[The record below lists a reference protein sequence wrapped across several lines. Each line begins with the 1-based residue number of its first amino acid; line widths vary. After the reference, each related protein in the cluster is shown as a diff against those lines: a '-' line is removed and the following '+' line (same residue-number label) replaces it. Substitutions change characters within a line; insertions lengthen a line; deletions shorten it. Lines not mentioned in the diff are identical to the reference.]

1 LWAPVEVEV
10 GALASVAEEADLVRV
25 LVLGGDEDSDETS
38 AEVALAETVAEADE
52 VLVPESVVETAAE
65 VESVA

>member
-1 LWAPVEVEV
+1 LWAPVEVEA

>member
-1 LWAPVEVEV
+1 MWAPVEVEA

>member
-1 LWAPVEVEV
+1 VEA

>member
-1 LWAPVEVEV
+1 MWAPVEVEV

>member
-1 LWAPVEVEV
+1 LWAPVEVEA

-52 VLVPESVVETAAE
+52 VLVPESVAETAAE